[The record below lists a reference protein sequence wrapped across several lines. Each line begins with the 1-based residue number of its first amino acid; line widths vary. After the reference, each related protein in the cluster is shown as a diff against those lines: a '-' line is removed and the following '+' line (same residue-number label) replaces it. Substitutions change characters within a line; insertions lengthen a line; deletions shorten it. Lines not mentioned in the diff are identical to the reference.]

1 MKKRNIIIVAAI
13 VLIAVI
19 ISVVII
25 CNGRGEEKQEK
36 PEKQTSESVDETKK
50 EEVKVEDET
59 TNNNEYENDTEDYSD
74 IVTDVEAAF
83 KAALDYIVLGEDIKA
98 QEKVS
103 NAILKN
109 TEIIVDYANET
120 ICKVTVKYPDAAL
133 LLRKAEEGLKQ
144 EATEEEINDMMEEI
158 AKAIEDK
165 KAEMI
170 EKTIETKVF
179 EKDGIWNIEWTS
191 ELYDAV
197 TGGLYSIE

>member
-120 ICKVTVKYPDAAL
+120 ICKVTVKYPDAAS

-144 EATEEEINDMMEEI
+144 DATEEDINDMMEEI

-170 EKTIETKVF
+170 DKTIETKVF